1 MEIKKMESEN
11 MGSEKIEDGMQDRMQ
26 DKKTMAKD
34 LTKGSVI
41 KLLLLFAA
49 PLFLSN
55 ALQAI
60 YNIVDMIVVGQV
72 IGGDGMS
79 AVAIGGNVLGILNF
93 IVMGFAGA
101 GQIIIAKSVGQKD
114 FEAVKRTIGTMFTL
128 LLAAAVV
135 MSVACFFLRDWLL
148 ELVNTPKEAYQYTMD
163 YTLVCMAGLVFI
175 YGYNIVSAIMRGMGD
190 SKRPFM
196 FVAIASVINII
207 LDILFVAVFHME
219 VRGAALATV
228 IGQGISFL
236 YALWY
241 FYQHKE
247 AFGFD
252 FKPRSF
258 IPDGATVRGLCA
270 LGIPMAIQSAA
281 ITISMT
287 VVAAWVNSFG
297 VVYSACAGVLNKLNM
312 LVGIMTMSLTTAA
325 GSMVGQNLGAK
336 KYNRISKILLSTTA
350 CTSVIVLIY
359 IAVLVLFP
367 EMMIGLF
374 TSDAAILASASI
386 IVLPSVV
393 NAFGSISRSFA
404 FAIING
410 SGNSKLN
417 LLVAIID
424 GMIARI
430 ALAYILGWKNGMGP
444 QGFWL
449 GDALAGFVPFLI
461 GFTYFMSGSWKKE
474 KTLDMDL

>member
-1 MEIKKMESEN
+1 MEE
-11 MGSEKIEDGMQDRMQ
+11 
-26 DKKTMAKD
+26 KKTMAKD
-34 LTKGSVI
+34 LTEGSVI

-49 PLFLSN
+49 PLFVSN

-72 IGGDGMS
+72 IGKDGMS
-79 AVAIGGNVLGILNF
+79 AVAIGGNVLSILNF

-101 GQIIIAKSVGQKD
+101 GQIIIARSVGQKD
-114 FEAVKRTIGTMFTL
+114 SEAVKKTIGTMFTIL
-128 LLAAAVV
+128 LSAAVI
-135 MSVACFFLRDWLL
+135 MSFVCFFCREWLL
-148 ELVNTPKEAYQYTMD
+148 KLVNTPEESYDYTMD
-163 YTLVCMAGLVFI
+163 YTLVCMVGLVFI

-207 LDILFVAVFHME
+207 LDLLFVAVFKME

-228 IGQGISFL
+228 IGQGVSFV
-236 YALWY
+236 YAMYY
-241 FYQHKE
+241 FYKHKE
-247 AFGFD
+247 EFGFD
-252 FKPRSF
+252 FKLKSF
-258 IPDGATVRGLCA
+258 IPHMNTLKKLCS

-297 VVYSACAGVLNKLNM
+297 VIYSACAGVLGKLNM
-312 LVGIMTMSLTTAA
+312 MVGILSQSITTAA
-325 GSMVGQNLGAK
+325 GSMVGQNLGARK
-336 KYNRISKILLSTTA
+336 FNRIPKILISA
-350 CTSVIVLIY
+350 VSCTLAIMSIYVIVLIS
-359 IAVLVLFP
+359 FP
-367 EMMIGLF
+367 ETMVGLF
-374 TSDAAILASASI
+374 THDEAVLASAAI
-386 IVLPSVV
+386 IILPSVI
-393 NAFGSISRSFA
+393 NSFGAITRSFA

-430 ALAYILGWKNGMGP
+430 SLAYLLGWRFEMGP

-461 GFTYFMSGSWKKE
+461 GFSYFMSGRWKK
-474 KTLDMDL
+474 

>member
-1 MEIKKMESEN
+1 MSNNNQKS
-11 MGSEKIEDGMQDRMQ
+11 
-26 DKKTMAKD
+26 MAKD
-34 LTKGSVI
+34 LTTGSVP

-49 PLFLSN
+49 PLFVSN

-72 IGGDGMS
+72 IGGNGMS
-79 AVAIGGNVLGILNF
+79 AVAIGGNVLSILNF

-101 GQIIIAKSVGQKD
+101 GQIIIARSVGEKD
-114 FEAVKRTIGTMFTL
+114 MEEVKNTIGTMFTIL
-128 LLAAAVV
+128 LSAAIV
-135 MSVACFFLRDWLL
+135 MSVICFFLRDWLL
-148 ELVNTPKEAYQYTMD
+148 QLVNTPSESYAYTLD
-163 YTLVCMAGLVFI
+163 YTLVCMVGLVFI

-207 LDILFVAVFHME
+207 LDILFVAVLGME

-228 IGQGISFL
+228 IGQGVSFIF
-236 YALWY
+236 AMCY
-241 FYQHKE
+241 FYKHRE

-252 FKPRSF
+252 FKPKSF
-258 IPDGATVRGLCA
+258 IPNIETIKRLCA

-297 VVYSACAGVLNKLNM
+297 VVASACAGVLNKLNM
-312 LVGIMTMSLTTAA
+312 LVGILSQSLTTAA

-336 KYNRISKILLSTTA
+336 KYKRIPKILLSAAASTLVVV
-350 CTSVIVLIY
+350 SVYVV
-359 IAVLVLFP
+359 VLVSFP
-367 EMMIGLF
+367 EAMVGLF
-374 TSDAAILASASI
+374 TSDAVILASAPI
-386 IVLPSVV
+386 IILPSIV
-393 NAFGSISRSFA
+393 NAAGAVTRCFG

-430 ALAYILGWKNGMGP
+430 SLAYILGWRLGMGP

-449 GDALAGFVPFLI
+449 GDALAGFMPFVI
-461 GFTYFMSGSWKKE
+461 GFSYFLSKRWMVEKK
-474 KTLDMDL
+474 

>member
-1 MEIKKMESEN
+1 MEE
-11 MGSEKIEDGMQDRMQ
+11 
-26 DKKTMAKD
+26 KKTMAKD
-34 LTKGSVI
+34 LTTGSVP

-49 PLFLSN
+49 PLFVSN

-72 IGGDGMS
+72 IGRTGMS
-79 AVAIGGNVLGILNF
+79 AVSIGGNVLGILNF

-101 GQIIIAKSVGQKD
+101 GQIIIARAVGQKD
-114 FEAVKRTIGTMFTL
+114 SEAVKKTIGTMFTL
-128 LLAAAVV
+128 LLSAAII
-135 MSVACFFLRDWLL
+135 MSLVCYFFREWLL
-148 ELVNTPKEAYQYTMD
+148 ELVNTPAESYKYTMD
-163 YTLVCMAGLVFI
+163 YTLVCMVGLVFI

-207 LDILFVAVFHME
+207 LDILFVAVFKME
-219 VRGAALATV
+219 VIGAALATV
-228 IGQGISFL
+228 IGQGVSFV
-236 YALWY
+236 YAMWY
-241 FYQHKE
+241 FCKHKE
-247 AFGFD
+247 EFGFD
-252 FKPRSF
+252 FKLRSF
-258 IPDGATVRGLCA
+258 VPNMGTVKKLCA

-297 VVYSACAGVLNKLNM
+297 VVYSACAGVLGKLNM
-312 LVGIMTMSLTTAA
+312 LVGILSQSLTTAA

-336 KYNRISKILLSTTA
+336 KYKRVPQILLYAPA
-350 CTSVIVLIY
+350 CTLAIVSFYIVALIT
-359 IAVLVLFP
+359 FP
-367 EMMIGLF
+367 EGMVRLF
-374 TSDAAILASASI
+374 TKDVVVIASASI
-386 IVLPSVV
+386 IILPSVI
-393 NAFGSISRSFA
+393 NALGAVTRSFA

-430 ALAYILGWKNGMGP
+430 SLAYLLGFHIGMGP
-444 QGFWL
+444 KGFWL

-461 GFTYFMSGSWKKE
+461 GFTYFMTGKWKE
-474 KTLDMDL
+474 

>member
-1 MEIKKMESEN
+1 
-11 MGSEKIEDGMQDRMQ
+11 MG

-34 LTKGSVI
+34 LTNGSVP
-41 KLLLLFAA
+41 KLLLMFAA
-49 PLFLSN
+49 PLFVSN

-72 IGGDGMS
+72 IGGTGMS

-101 GQIIIAKSVGQKD
+101 GQIIIARSVGMKD
-114 FEAVKRTIGTMFTL
+114 SEAVKKTIGTMFTL
-128 LLAAAVV
+128 LLSAAVV
-135 MSVACFFLRDWLL
+135 MSVVCYFLRDWLL
-148 ELVNTPKEAYQYTMD
+148 NLVNTPKESYSYTLD

-190 SKRPFM
+190 SKRPFL

-207 LDILFVAVFHME
+207 LDILFVAVFKME

-228 IGQGISFL
+228 IGQGISFI
-236 YALWY
+236 YAMSY
-241 FYQHKE
+241 FYMHKE
-247 AFGFD
+247 EFGFD
-252 FKPRSF
+252 FKPVSF
-258 IPDGATVRGLCA
+258 IPSIDTVKKLCA

-312 LVGIMTMSLTTAA
+312 LVGILSQSLTTAA
-325 GSMVGQNLGAK
+325 GSMVSQNLGAG
-336 KYNRISKILLSTTA
+336 KYKRISKILLSASA
-350 CTSVIVLIY
+350 CTFTIVSVYVVILIS
-359 IAVLVLFP
+359 FP
-367 EMMIGLF
+367 EKMVGLF
-374 TSDAAILASASI
+374 TSDEIILASASI
-386 IVLPSVV
+386 IILPSVL
-393 NAFGSISRSFA
+393 NALGAVTRSFA

-430 ALAYILGWKNGMGP
+430 TIAYILGWKVGMGP

-449 GDALAGFVPFLI
+449 GDALAGFVPFMI
-461 GFTYFMSGSWKKE
+461 GFSYYLSGRWRGE
-474 KTLDMDL
+474 KAD